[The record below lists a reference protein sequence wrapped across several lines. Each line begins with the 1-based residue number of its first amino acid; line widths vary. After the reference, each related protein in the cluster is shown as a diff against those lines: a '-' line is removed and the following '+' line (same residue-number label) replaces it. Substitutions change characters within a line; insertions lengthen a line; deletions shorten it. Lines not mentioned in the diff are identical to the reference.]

1 MAIFNSYVKL
11 LEGTSIHKSRNPEIG
26 WSTGMLVIWA
36 LRMVDK
42 LRCCCKIQAQA
53 ELDGK
58 MWSGGK
64 SDGNPHD
71 FLPDLSAWLMNTCF
85 CMSSALINCINLL
98 YPRNICLGSVC
109 LLTAQQLA
117 PGIQCGDPIDGT
129 LFFDVWLEHEIEHYG
144 PHGSSIFY
152 KPHNYIP
159 SGYLT

>member
-71 FLPDLSAWLMNTCF
+71 FLPDLSARLMNTCF
-85 CMSSALINCINLL
+85 CMSSALIKL
-98 YPRNICLGSVC
+98 Y
-109 LLTAQQLA
+109 QLA
-117 PGIQCGDPIDGT
+117 ISKKHLSWFSVPFNSTSACSWDPMWRSQPMAPMAPASGYVTVCHGIDG
-129 LFFDVWLEHEIEHYG
+129 
-144 PHGSSIFY
+144 P
-152 KPHNYIP
+152 
-159 SGYLT
+159 